1 MAKVTYVPLRKAV
14 LLELKSQSKLY
25 VAGDESK
32 QVVVTALGPDAQD
45 QGFAVGDEV
54 IIKASAK
61 LMRMQQGEHEFL
73 FCEDYENIAFRVER
87 SLIDV

>member
-32 QVVVTALGPDAQD
+32 QVVVVSLGPDAQD
-45 QGFAVGDEV
+45 KGFTVGDEV
-54 IIKASAK
+54 VIKASAK
-61 LMRMQQGEHEFL
+61 LMRMQQGEREFL
-73 FCEDYENIAFRVER
+73 FCEDYENVAFKVER